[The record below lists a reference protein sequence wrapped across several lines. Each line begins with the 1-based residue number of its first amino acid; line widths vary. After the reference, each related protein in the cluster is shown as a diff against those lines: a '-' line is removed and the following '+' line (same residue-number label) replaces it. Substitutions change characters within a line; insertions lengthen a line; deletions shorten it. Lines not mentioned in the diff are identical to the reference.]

1 MTEMLFV
8 IEISVTYT
16 IIAIVYSEKVPV
28 PEPAGKN
35 LKDIYISLHI
45 FKNEN

>member
-1 MTEMLFV
+1 MLFV

-16 IIAIVYSEKVPV
+16 IITIVCLEKVPV

-35 LKDIYISLHI
+35 LKDIYISLNI
-45 FKNEN
+45 FKNKN